1 MMVMVLQDHIL
12 DLTDE
17 IELRKIREEEIIQ
30 SHVMDKKHII
40 DEMEDLKVSM
50 IILHWH
56 QKQISVIIQIQ
67 ISTTFNSI

>member
-67 ISTTFNSI
+67 ISITFNSI